1 MAQTNETEKEIIRN
15 EVNYIYSALL
25 AVSGKAKLYGLP
37 NDYIKELEKALDS
50 LNEAE
55 TIYKNTEE

>member
-37 NDYIKELEKALDS
+37 NDYIKEMEKALDS

-55 TIYKNTEE
+55 TIYKNMEE

>member
-1 MAQTNETEKEIIRN
+1 MTQTNETEKEIIRN

-37 NDYIKELEKALDS
+37 NGYIKELEKALDS